1 MKLKINNLKLIIS
14 NNKTVIENYFFMTVL
29 QIVNSFFYLL
39 IYPYLIRSLGSE
51 AYGTFIFA
59 TSIITYFIFLV
70 NFGFDFPAVKYAV
83 LNISNKVKLEEL
95 LSNIFTSK
103 IILFILSFCVIL
115 IFSRIIPFVKEY
127 FLLIVICY
135 SQVIYHLLLQQWL
148 FQALQQMKIITYIQ
162 LSTKILSLPAIIVFV
177 KNKED
182 LISYALIVSLTN
194 ILSGLFAIIF
204 VYFRFNL
211 RFKISNFK
219 EIGIWFKEAFPFFL
233 SNSAGVIKEQSII
246 IIIGSYFGMK
256 EVAIYD
262 LANKIIMIPKTL
274 LTSVN
279 SAIFPKLLEKYD
291 STVIKKIIKIEYM
304 VSLLVVLC
312 VAIIGKQIV
321 LILGGEN
328 MIMAYP
334 LSVLLSFTVMVW
346 LIVGAYISFIFVPK
360 NQYYFATKN
369 QIVAL
374 ISFGVF
380 CWLGLVLKQNILI
393 LGSAIFLSGICE
405 ILYCKWV
412 IYKLKL
418 L

>member
-1 MKLKINNLKLIIS
+1 MKSKIKNLKLIIS
-14 NNKTVIENYFFMTVL
+14 NNKAVIENYFFMTVL

-39 IYPYLIRSLGSE
+39 IYPYLIRSLGGE

-59 TSIITYFIFLV
+59 TSIVTYFIFLV

-103 IILFILSFCVIL
+103 IILFILSFFVIL
-115 IFSRIIPFVKEY
+115 MLSRFLPFLKEY
-127 FLLIVICY
+127 FLLIMICY
-135 SQVIYHLLLQQWL
+135 SQVIYHLLLPQWL
-148 FQALQQMKIITYIQ
+148 FQALQKMKIITYIQ
-162 LSTKILSLPAIIVFV
+162 LVTKILSLPVIVIFV
-177 KNKED
+177 NNAED
-182 LISYALIVSLTN
+182 LITYALIVSLTN
-194 ILSGLFAIIF
+194 ILSGLFLILF

-211 RFKISNFK
+211 RFKISNSK

-279 SAIFPKLLEKYD
+279 SAIFPTMVKKYN
-291 STVIKKIIKIEYM
+291 SIKIKKIIKIEYII
-304 VSLLVVLC
+304 SLLVVLC
-312 VAIIGKQIV
+312 IATIGKQIV
-321 LILGGEN
+321 LILGGDD
-328 MIMAYP
+328 MLMAYP
-334 LSVLLSFTVMVW
+334 LSILLSFTVMVW
-346 LIVGAYISFIFVPK
+346 LVVGAYISFVFVPK
-360 NQYYFATKN
+360 NEYYFAMKN

-374 ISFGVF
+374 ISFGIF
-380 CWLGLVLKQNILI
+380 CLLGLILKQNILV
-393 LGSAIFLSGICE
+393 LGIAISLSGLCE

-412 IYKLKL
+412 VYKLKML
-418 L
+418 

>member
-59 TSIITYFIFLV
+59 TSIVTYFIFLV

-115 IFSRIIPFVKEY
+115 IFSRFIPFVKEY

-162 LSTKILSLPAIIVFV
+162 LSTKILSLPAIIIFV

-291 STVIKKIIKIEYM
+291 STVIKKIIKIEYI
-304 VSLLVVLC
+304 VSVLVVLC

-380 CWLGLVLKQNILI
+380 CWLGLVLKQNILV